1 MKRLLVVLS
10 VFLAAAFAA
19 GSASAV
25 VCYTLM
31 DKGDQVIY
39 RGYDSPVDLS
49 AAGAADRDAMRRRG
63 EYLLI
68 AYPDDCLL
76 VSASR
81 WTTGS
86 YGPAS
91 VDDIVSEMRPFASG
105 APSGTPTSYGGAVT
119 SPLPPAQAPITS
131 GGPTGVRSGST
142 GMRGGY

>member
-1 MKRLLVVLS
+1 MRRLLALS

-25 VCYTLM
+25 ACFTLM
-31 DKGDQVIY
+31 NKSDEVIY

-63 EYLLI
+63 EYLI
-68 AYPDDCLL
+68 IGYPDDCLL

-91 VDDIVSEMRPFASG
+91 VDDIVSEMRPFATG
-105 APSGTPTSYGGAVT
+105 APSGTPTSIGGPVT
-119 SPLPPAQAPITS
+119 SPLPPAQRPITS
-131 GGPTGVRSGST
+131 GGPSGVRSGST

>member
-1 MKRLLVVLS
+1 MKRLLVLFA
-10 VFLAAAFAA
+10 FLATAFAT

-25 VCYTLM
+25 VCFTLM
-31 DKGDQVIY
+31 DKSDQVIY

-49 AAGAADRDAMRRRG
+49 AAGAADREAMRRRG
-63 EYLLI
+63 EYMII

-81 WTTGS
+81 WTTAG

-91 VDDIVSEMRPFASG
+91 VEDIVSDMRPFASG
-105 APSGTPTSYGGAVT
+105 APSGTPTSYGGVIT
-119 SPLPPAQAPITS
+119 SPLPPAQAPVTS